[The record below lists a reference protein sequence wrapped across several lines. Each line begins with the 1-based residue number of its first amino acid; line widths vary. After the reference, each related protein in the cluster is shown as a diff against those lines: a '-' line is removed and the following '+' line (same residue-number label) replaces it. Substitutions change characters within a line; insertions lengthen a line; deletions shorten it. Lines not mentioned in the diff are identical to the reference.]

1 MRREDNSGKSFC
13 SEINLKNEKKNLKF
27 KRNTQD
33 KVERIEENEKEVE
46 NSQQKA
52 VRLKLKP
59 VMKKK

>member
-1 MRREDNSGKSFC
+1 MK
-13 SEINLKNEKKNLKF
+13 KKNLKF

-59 VMKKK
+59 VMKKKIASAFN